1 MFLCAVSGLLFLNS
15 PAFGQASVEYGM
27 GAANAAGSAGALKGL
42 GDTINAALGNPEKT
56 IAPPTTTVIVPATPT
71 KTAAPATKSKP
82 GARSSKSAAIA
93 AAPPAPK
100 PVYEDPRQIEVGMK
114 YDELIRRFG
123 PPAMAITNGA
133 DSRTFTYMS
142 KAGPVQVEY
151 ADEKV
156 TAADK
161 PKS

>member
-1 MFLCAVSGLLFLNS
+1 MFLCAVSGLLFLNG

-42 GDTINAALGNPEKT
+42 GDTINAALGNSEKT
-56 IAPPTTTVIVPATPT
+56 ITPPATTVMVPSTPT
-71 KTAAPATKSKP
+71 KTATPATKSKP
-82 GARSSKSAAIA
+82 GARTSKSAVAPV
-93 AAPPAPK
+93 PPAPK

-123 PPAMAITNGA
+123 PPAMAITNGT